1 MVLNADSAA
10 QKKSK
15 SVALQSTRISSK
27 ALKTQLL
34 DIEEESAAD
43 GQEEEMGEDEL
54 ALFTKFQQWARFN
67 KKNFRGNSSRNSG
80 G

>member
-15 SVALQSTRISSK
+15 FVALQSTRISSK

-34 DIEEESAAD
+34 NIEEESSTD
-43 GQEEEMGEDEL
+43 GQEEEMGEDEF
-54 ALFTKFQQWARFN
+54 ALFTKFQQWA
-67 KKNFRGNSSRNSG
+67 
-80 G
+80 